1 MAQFLVFRLPTNSDY
16 KQTDRRTNR
25 SGSAGREAGAGQGG
39 VRRSERQPPACA
51 AAPLASPMRHSARP
65 GRVTA
70 AYVTLAETLVQL
82 FRPGRVTGGSRDA
95 FGALGTVVL
104 P

>member
-1 MAQFLVFRLPTNSDY
+1 
-16 KQTDRRTNR
+16 
-25 SGSAGREAGAGQGG
+25 
-39 VRRSERQPPACA
+39 
-51 AAPLASPMRHSARP
+51 MRHSARP

-82 FRPGRVTGGSRDA
+82 FRPGRVTGGSGDA